1 MRSKTFRNPQPQ
13 GSLRIRKVR
22 GQIHVGSLRE
32 LCEHSANSVVKDF
45 WHNHYM
51 VFENERQPIPFSSTL
66 SLLFLICCCIPVSA
80 QQSATVTF
88 TLDFPNSEP
97 DHYVISVSSDGH
109 AHYESN
115 GKLSPESEDYGYR
128 LDFLLSPATRARIF
142 DLAKR
147 ARYFQGDIDSKKRN
161 LASTGS
167 KTLAYKDDQ
176 RNTQATYNYS
186 PSAAV
191 QELTQLFQNLSA
203 TLEFGRRLQYFHH
216 YQKLALDDE
225 LKRMEET
232 AKENGLTEMAAVA
245 PILQQIAND
254 NSVINPVRA
263 RAQRLLERAGP
274 WH

>member
-1 MRSKTFRNPQPQ
+1 MFVENDRQVALI
-13 GSLRIRKVR
+13 LRAPV
-22 GQIHVGSLRE
+22 L
-32 LCEHSANSVVKDF
+32 SV
-45 WHNHYM
+45 
-51 VFENERQPIPFSSTL
+51 
-66 SLLFLICCCIPVSA
+66 LFLICWVGPASA
-80 QQSATVTF
+80 QQQPATVTF

-97 DHYVISVSSDGH
+97 DHYVISVSSDGY
-109 AHYESN
+109 ANYESN
-115 GKLSPESEDYGYR
+115 GKLSRDAEDDGYR

-147 ARYFQGDIDSKKRN
+147 AHYFQGDIDSKKRN

-176 RNTQATYNYS
+176 RSTQATYNYS
-186 PSAAV
+186 PITAV

-232 AKENGLTEMAAVA
+232 AKQNGLVELTALA

-263 RAQRLLERAGP
+263 RAQRLLERAGAGQ
-274 WH
+274 

>member
-1 MRSKTFRNPQPQ
+1 MT
-13 GSLRIRKVR
+13 
-22 GQIHVGSLRE
+22 
-32 LCEHSANSVVKDF
+32 
-45 WHNHYM
+45 
-51 VFENERQPIPFSSTL
+51 FENERQLIPFSSTL

-109 AHYESN
+109 ANYESN
-115 GKLSPESEDYGYR
+115 GKLSRDAEDV
-128 LDFLLSPATRARIF
+128 LSPATRARIF

-147 ARYFQGDIDSKKRN
+147 AHYFQGDIDSKKRN

-176 RNTQATYNYS
+176 RSTQATYNYS
-186 PSAAV
+186 PLAAV

-203 TLEFGRRLQYFHH
+203 TLEFGHRLQYFHH

-232 AKENGLTEMAAVA
+232 AKQNGMVELAALV

-263 RAQRLLERAGP
+263 RAQRLLERSEAGR
-274 WH
+274 

>member
-1 MRSKTFRNPQPQ
+1 MFVENDRQVALI
-13 GSLRIRKVR
+13 LRAPV
-22 GQIHVGSLRE
+22 L
-32 LCEHSANSVVKDF
+32 SV
-45 WHNHYM
+45 
-51 VFENERQPIPFSSTL
+51 
-66 SLLFLICCCIPVSA
+66 LFLICWFGPASA
-80 QQSATVTF
+80 QQPATVTF

-109 AHYESN
+109 ANYESN
-115 GKLSPESEDYGYR
+115 GKLSRDAEDDGYR

-147 ARYFQGDIDSKKRN
+147 AHYFQGDIDSKKRN

-176 RNTQATYNYS
+176 RSTQATYNYS
-186 PSAAV
+186 PLPAV
-191 QELTQLFQNLSA
+191 QELTQLFQNLSG

-232 AKENGLTEMAAVA
+232 AKQNGLTELAAVA

-263 RAQRLLERAGP
+263 RAQRLLERSEAGR
-274 WH
+274 

>member
-1 MRSKTFRNPQPQ
+1 MFVENDRQVALI
-13 GSLRIRKVR
+13 LRAPV
-22 GQIHVGSLRE
+22 L
-32 LCEHSANSVVKDF
+32 SV
-45 WHNHYM
+45 
-51 VFENERQPIPFSSTL
+51 
-66 SLLFLICCCIPVSA
+66 LFLICWFGPASA
-80 QQSATVTF
+80 QQPATVTF

-97 DHYVISVSSDGH
+97 DHYVISVASDGR
-109 AHYESN
+109 ASYKSN
-115 GKLSPESEDYGYR
+115 GKLSPEAQDDGYR

-147 ARYFQGDIDSKKRN
+147 AHYFQGDIDSKKRN

-176 RNTQATYNYS
+176 RSTQATYNYS
-186 PSAAV
+186 PLAAV

-203 TLEFGRRLQYFHH
+203 TLEFGHRLQYFHH

-232 AKENGLTEMAAVA
+232 AKQNGMVELAALV

-263 RAQRLLERAGP
+263 RAQRLLERSEAGR
-274 WH
+274 

>member
-1 MRSKTFRNPQPQ
+1 M
-13 GSLRIRKVR
+13 
-22 GQIHVGSLRE
+22 
-32 LCEHSANSVVKDF
+32 A
-45 WHNHYM
+45 
-51 VFENERQPIPFSSTL
+51 FENERQLIPFSSTL

-80 QQSATVTF
+80 QQPATVTF

-109 AHYESN
+109 ANYESN
-115 GKLSPESEDYGYR
+115 GKLSRDAEDDGYR

-147 ARYFQGDIDSKKRN
+147 AHYFQGDIDSKKRN

-176 RNTQATYNYS
+176 RSTQATYNYS
-186 PSAAV
+186 PLAAV

-203 TLEFGRRLQYFHH
+203 TLEFGHRLQYFHH

-232 AKENGLTEMAAVA
+232 AKQNGLVELTALA

-263 RAQRLLERAGP
+263 RAQRLLERSEAGR
-274 WH
+274 

>member
-1 MRSKTFRNPQPQ
+1 MT
-13 GSLRIRKVR
+13 
-22 GQIHVGSLRE
+22 
-32 LCEHSANSVVKDF
+32 
-45 WHNHYM
+45 
-51 VFENERQPIPFSSTL
+51 FENERQLIPFSSTL

-80 QQSATVTF
+80 QQPATVTF

-109 AHYESN
+109 ANYESN
-115 GKLSPESEDYGYR
+115 GKLSPDAEDDGYR

-147 ARYFQGDIDSKKRN
+147 AHYFQGDIDSKKRN

-176 RNTQATYNYS
+176 RSTQATYNYS
-186 PSAAV
+186 PLAAV

-203 TLEFGRRLQYFHH
+203 TLEFGHRLQYFHH

-225 LKRMEET
+225 LKRMEEM
-232 AKENGLTEMAAVA
+232 AKQNGMVELAALV

-263 RAQRLLERAGP
+263 RAQRLLERSEAGR
-274 WH
+274 